1 MKQVQSTTIFRIL
14 TWMALSLCQDRHR
27 LFSMIGTR
35 TLWSMLVPVLPKE
48 LSVLPHP
55 ATTPTLP
62 TRSTSWA
69 GRQMGK
75 ILSWYST
82 GRSNLSTATSNRSG
96 WVNMYRKSGCKVIW
110 STLKDSEPRGSLT
123 CKEKLNTDF
132 HFVQKKLMCFHSFCV
147 KSTETSFSNCFG
159 CARRN
164 RLHCG
169 RPWVMVEWEDI
180 SLLVFVG
187 AISTLFQTLENWSQ
201 GCCHHHWNFQ
211 RYFSGFTLSC
221 F

>member
-1 MKQVQSTTIFRIL
+1 ML

-123 CKEKLNTDF
+123 CKEKLSTDF
-132 HFVQKKLMCFHSFCV
+132 HFVQKTFVWNQQKHHFPIVLDVPAEIDYIAGDPESWL
-147 KSTETSFSNCFG
+147 N
-159 CARRN
+159 
-164 RLHCG
+164 G
-169 RPWVMVEWEDI
+169 RIYP
-180 SLLVFVG
+180 F
-187 AISTLFQTLENWSQ
+187 
-201 GCCHHHWNFQ
+201 
-211 RYFSGFTLSC
+211 
-221 F
+221 